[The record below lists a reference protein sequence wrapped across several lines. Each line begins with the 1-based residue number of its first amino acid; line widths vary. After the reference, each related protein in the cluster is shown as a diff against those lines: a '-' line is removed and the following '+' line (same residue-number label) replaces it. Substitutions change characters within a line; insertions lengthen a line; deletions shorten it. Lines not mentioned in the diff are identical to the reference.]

1 MDKTLIL
8 FLIGL
13 GVGLFVGNL
22 ELPSDLEELESD
34 HGIVIV
40 AATEIW
46 LIVHYIVA
54 LTTLPILAIGYLKKR
69 TNPPLRGLPLA
80 FNAGFLCSSI
90 SLGLIHVLTQ
100 IITTWWV
107 QNIRIEIS

>member
-8 FLIGL
+8 FICGL

-22 ELPSDLEELESD
+22 ELPSDLEDIESSS
-34 HGIVIV
+34 GKVIV
-40 AATEIW
+40 AATEVW

-69 TNPPLRGLPLA
+69 THPPLRGLPLA

-90 SLGLIHVLTQ
+90 SMGLIHVLTQ
-100 IITTWWV
+100 IVT
-107 QNIRIEIS
+107 

>member
-1 MDKTLIL
+1 M
-8 FLIGL
+8 FIG
-13 GVGLFVGNL
+13 NI
-22 ELPSDLEELESD
+22 ELPSDLSDLETQEKV
-34 HGIVIV
+34 VI

-46 LIVHYIVA
+46 LIVHYVVA
-54 LTTLPILAIGYLKKR
+54 LTTLPVLAIGYLKKR

-100 IITTWWV
+100 IIT
-107 QNIRIEIS
+107 

>member
-8 FLIGL
+8 FICGL
-13 GVGLFVGNL
+13 GIGFFVGNL
-22 ELPSDLEELESD
+22 ELPSDLDDIESQP
-34 HGIVIV
+34 GKIIV

-46 LIVHYIVA
+46 LIIHYVVA
-54 LTTLPILAIGYLKKR
+54 LTTLPILAITYLKKR

-90 SLGLIHVLTQ
+90 SMGLIHVLTQ
-100 IITTWWV
+100 IVTT
-107 QNIRIEIS
+107 

>member
-8 FLIGL
+8 FLCGL
-13 GVGLFVGNL
+13 GIGFFVGNL
-22 ELPSDLEELESD
+22 GLPSDLDDIESQP
-34 HGIVIV
+34 GKIVV

-46 LIVHYIVA
+46 LIIHYVVA
-54 LTTLPILAIGYLKKR
+54 LTTLPILAITYLKKR

-90 SLGLIHVLTQ
+90 SMGLIHVLTQ
-100 IITTWWV
+100 IVTT
-107 QNIRIEIS
+107 

>member
-1 MDKTLIL
+1 LDKTLIL
-8 FLIGL
+8 FLCGL

-22 ELPSDLEELESD
+22 ELPSDLDDIESQP
-34 HGIVIV
+34 GKIVV

-46 LIVHYIVA
+46 LIIHYVVA
-54 LTTLPILAIGYLKKR
+54 LTTLPVLAITYLKKR

-90 SLGLIHVLTQ
+90 SMGLIHVLTQ
-100 IITTWWV
+100 IVTT
-107 QNIRIEIS
+107 